1 LAKKPQLRAEQVEVI
16 YSDKQWLLFHEF
28 RLFAAKIM
36 EAFEARGIKT
46 IIYGSIARGDVSPKS
61 DIDIFIPAPPA
72 SFLIENI
79 LENQGL
85 SIQKRVII
93 QATPSYAIKGYIEID
108 ELRSV
113 SFPLAKMRPIE
124 REFYS
129 FSGELS
135 YLQVRRGDRVP
146 GVDKRLMLIIPTSH
160 GHVESSIIGQE
171 EAVAK
176 LLNVS
181 VNVVLDRVRAL
192 TKRDKVGRT
201 GVFLKYELAP
211 DESFESS
218 LNELATKNP
227 AIRRRLRTNT

>member
-1 LAKKPQLRAEQVEVI
+1 
-16 YSDKQWLLFHEF
+16 
-28 RLFAAKIM
+28 M

-61 DIDIFIPAPPA
+61 DIDVFIPDPPA

-79 LENQGL
+79 LEAHGL
-85 SIQKRVII
+85 TIQRRVII
-93 QATPSYAIKGYIEID
+93 QATPSYVIKGYIELD

-124 REFYS
+124 REFYR
-129 FSGELS
+129 FGGELS
-135 YLQVRRGDRVP
+135 YSQVKHGDRVP
-146 GVDKRLMLIIPTSH
+146 GVDKRLMLIIPTPH
-160 GHVESSIIGQE
+160 GHVEDSVIGQE

-227 AIRRRLRTNT
+227 AIRRRLLTGT